1 MINIMRKLLVDII
14 ERIDEGNSNITEED
28 EVKIISMLRKYTKK
42 DVIMSKYLACEYLG
56 ISRSYFGALIREGKI
71 PKGKKQAGFK
81 ELQWDKKDLDKY
93 LKIKNTATVKPQ

>member
-1 MINIMRKLLVDII
+1 MINIIRKLLVDII

-56 ISRSYFGALIREGKI
+56 ISRASFDALVKEGKI

-81 ELQWDKKDLDKY
+81 ELQWYKKDIDKY
-93 LKIKNTATVKPQ
+93 QQSKNITKRKHE